1 MSESHVEQQIRA
13 RIAAAKAKDEQRKRR
28 REELAERRKYGLQAR
43 HAAKM
48 RRWNRDQR

>member
-1 MSESHVEQQIRA
+1 MNVDDIVRA
-13 RIAAAKAKDEQRKRR
+13 RVAEAKRKAEQRKRR

-48 RRWNRDQR
+48 RRWNKDQR